1 MESLNSFEWLRD
13 PAGYRL
19 AWMPERQKNAYW
31 VASADGWSD
40 TKKIDR
46 SIKLEIGTTERHG
59 ETRRAKSGLYLAGF
73 RHDLNVKESKP
84 SFEAVRPF
92 AGEELVSR
100 NLLESDSGPRGWLQ
114 FTNKYGLLASGEN
127 ENWHLA
133 GRDKRW
139 FMYQNV
145 EHEGAWHHLRRTL
158 FKIYNYYP
166 AIKTK
171 NSKYLSQFIH
181 WESDDV
187 VREDEGIY
195 LGAHKLRPS
204 IAMRGKI
211 EMNAHLFNH
220 FKKPDVIGPAAFALS
235 NFVNRYLEKT
245 VSIELNIDT
254 SNFEFRP
261 TLKYHSLGAAL
272 VSEAVEFMTGHFEA
286 KQCKVCGSWFRVG
299 VSRNRRDRI
308 FCSAACK
315 MRDFRARK

>member
-1 MESLNSFEWLRD
+1 MESLSSFEWLRD
-13 PAGYRL
+13 PTGYRF
-19 AWMPERQKNAYW
+19 AWIPGRRRKAYW
-31 VASADGWSD
+31 VTAVDQWSGEHSV
-40 TKKIDR
+40 DR
-46 SIKLEIGTTERHG
+46 SIKLEISQPMG
-59 ETRRAKSGLYLAGF
+59 EKSRVKAGLYLAGF
-73 RHDLNVKESKP
+73 RYDLNVKGAEIRSETVK
-84 SFEAVRPF
+84 PF

-100 NLLESDSGPRGWLQ
+100 NLLDSDSGPQGWLQ
-114 FTNKYGLLASGEN
+114 FTNKYGLLSNDNHER
-127 ENWHLA
+127 WHLA

-139 FMYQNV
+139 FVYQSIL
-145 EHEGAWHHLRRTL
+145 HEGEWHHLMRTL

-166 AIKTK
+166 AIKSRD
-171 NSKYLSQFIH
+171 SKYLSQFIH

-195 LGAHKLRPS
+195 LGKHKVLWP
-204 IAMRGKI
+204 IAMRGQS
-211 EMNAHLFNH
+211 EMNSHLFKH

-235 NFVNRYLEKT
+235 NIVNGYLKKA
-245 VSIELNIDT
+245 VSIELNVDAP
-254 SNFEFRP
+254 NFEFKP
-261 TLKYHSLGAAL
+261 TLQYQSLGAAL